1 MIHGDSLLSHFP
13 PERTIPPITPPH
25 IECEVGVLHFS
36 DCSSIALFYEVLIIH
51 DGPQRIAHVAAR
63 MSPAMLS
70 APPCRLYLSVVVGLA
85 SKPRPIDTRPLP
97 QNLRRT
103 RQNHPAPLARVV
115 GQVNLGNNVPY
126 YYYRRGAT
134 DGARRTRARGHPP
147 VPLDGRGHR
156 PVPGVPRGAPA
167 RRRRLPAGPNPGPS
181 PGPS

>member
-70 APPCRLYLSVVVGLA
+70 APPCR
-85 SKPRPIDTRPLP
+85 RCI
-97 QNLRRT
+97 
-103 RQNHPAPLARVV
+103 
-115 GQVNLGNNVPY
+115 
-126 YYYRRGAT
+126 
-134 DGARRTRARGHPP
+134 
-147 VPLDGRGHR
+147 
-156 PVPGVPRGAPA
+156 
-167 RRRRLPAGPNPGPS
+167 S
-181 PGPS
+181 PW